1 MKIIFF
7 LRRILSKKAAH
18 FTLMV
23 LFSFGLFLSLAPS
36 DASAVTRPYLPNAGT
51 LPSGA
56 QNHFNI
62 CYGPNTPAVGNWVS
76 PNNSQGSTSVT
87 VPYGTTSLALDL
99 WLAGVVCTNNS
110 QVSQI
115 RSYVSAVAPVGFTGS
130 VSGLSYGTS
139 RALDFNSHPDSTWV
153 NGYMN
158 VPRTY
163 RHAKNDFTLNYP
175 SGFKSNRTYTLNI
188 TTKNVNLFPF
198 NTYPNRYV
206 CVHPTI
212 KKGITDYNA
221 WAQCPSYTAQFS
233 IVVNVEPPPTSRE
246 PIGTAKAECSADG
259 NSIRI
264 FGTVSDPD
272 HPTWSIY
279 TSFRI
284 NDLNGRLV
292 DGPTKRGPAFSF
304 YTSDSVLMDGNPHKL
319 RMMTY
324 DENDPNKN
332 WYTNEY
338 GTVNMDLIDTP
349 VCEPPPPTSREPIG
363 TAKAECSAD
372 GNSIRIFGTV
382 SDPDHPTW
390 SIYTSFRINDLN
402 GRLVDG
408 PTKRGPAFSFY
419 TSDSVLMDG
428 NPHKLRMMTY
438 DENDPNKNWYTN
450 EYGTVNMDLIDTPV
464 CEPPFNNSTCT
475 AFKGSE
481 FGLSDADT
489 NKSVVAVTDDSGQ
502 SLPNNNVQPG
512 QALRFGVSLKN
523 TNTKSTQWQSSTHM
537 LKMKGP
543 GGSSFKDLNTGDG
556 RWNIYNGSNGRLL
569 TLDANSIPSGGTERF
584 VFGADV
590 PTSASG
596 TVQFVFRMVQD
607 GAGSQGTAIGEFGAS
622 CSITLKVPENRPF
635 LTTGGG
641 DVFSG
646 ASFAANWLGPTD
658 RCEPSVDSKKA
669 NVQTNG
675 YYTDGNPKGARDNGS
690 STSQYATFASGLI
703 GDDDNYGNINT
714 FLGNYGYAR
723 SSIGDTKD
731 ALFANYHNGGD
742 YGKFYNQTPMPC
754 VDITKVQQSSEGV
767 LSPGAVQSFMQS
779 GKGVR
784 TVGGDVSFSSAI
796 IDANGHDKTIIVNG
810 TVTLNGDITYASSF
824 ADATK
829 IPHLKIIA
837 HNIYIPSGT
846 QQIDADLVA
855 SPTQGWGADQINGTI
870 DTCSD
875 VIGTGA
881 GTWFNI
887 FSKPTVN
894 SCNTGVRFGGSLA
907 ARKVFWKRTY
917 GTLGV
922 KNDVADPT
930 CYFGSY
936 SPGDDAPII
945 QGNAAQKAQL
955 VEQRYK
961 KCAAESIDSNPQSM
975 INFLNN
981 NEQNKNVPTSTVELP
996 PVY

>member
-76 PNNSQGSTSVT
+76 PDNSQGSTSVT

-212 KKGITDYNA
+212 KKGITDYSA

-233 IVVNVEPPPTSRE
+233 IVVNVE
-246 PIGTAKAECSADG
+246 
-259 NSIRI
+259 
-264 FGTVSDPD
+264 
-272 HPTWSIY
+272 
-279 TSFRI
+279 
-284 NDLNGRLV
+284 
-292 DGPTKRGPAFSF
+292 
-304 YTSDSVLMDGNPHKL
+304 
-319 RMMTY
+319 
-324 DENDPNKN
+324 
-332 WYTNEY
+332 
-338 GTVNMDLIDTP
+338 
-349 VCEPPPPTSREPIG
+349 PPPTSREPIG